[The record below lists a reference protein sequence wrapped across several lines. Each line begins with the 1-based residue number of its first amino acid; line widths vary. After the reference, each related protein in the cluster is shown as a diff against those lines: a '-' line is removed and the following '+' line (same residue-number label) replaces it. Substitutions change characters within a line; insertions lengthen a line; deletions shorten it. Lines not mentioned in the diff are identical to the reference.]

1 MADIYHSLSVE
12 QKEPDPFENTALVQK
27 LRATPTAP
35 NGEAEKR
42 ELQAVAD
49 DILAKLPGA
58 RRAVTFKTDETQA
71 EYAAVIGT
79 QLAAFGPAER
89 KDIDRLRLA
98 KDSPAALAEVLRED
112 FEIAKAEIERPRYS
126 LKPGETRAVVK
137 VDRAGHEITEFFNAE
152 NRCAWMDDF
161 KPQTISYVSGGSAG
175 FATENRGG
183 VYRFDKGNIVP
194 ELIEL
199 RRQQEYMESPEYRI
213 KQAYI
218 DAGLEP
224 PSASEID
231 AMLGKRRA

>member
-1 MADIYHSLSVE
+1 MADIYHSLIVE
-12 QKEPDPFENTALVQK
+12 QKDPDPFESTALIQK
-27 LRATPTAP
+27 LRTTPAVA
-35 NGEAEKR
+35 NEDAEKR
-42 ELQAVAD
+42 QLQAVAD

-58 RRAVTFKTDETQA
+58 RRAVTFKADETHA

-79 QLAAFGPAER
+79 QLAAFGPEER
-89 KDIDRLRLA
+89 KEINRLRLA
-98 KDSPAALAEVLRED
+98 HDSPAALAEIVRED
-112 FEIAKAEIERPRYS
+112 FEIAKSEIERPRYS

-137 VDRAGHEITEFFNAE
+137 VDRAGREITEFFNAE

-175 FATENRGG
+175 IATTDRGS
-183 VYRFDKGNIVP
+183 VYRFDKENIVP

-213 KQAYI
+213 KQAYV
-218 DAGLEP
+218 DASLEP

-231 AMLGKRRA
+231 AMLGKRR